1 MRCSTP
7 NSKAVAVAEAAL
19 EFGQEWATEATIS

>member
-1 MRCSTP
+1 MRYSTP

-19 EFGQEWATEATIS
+19 EFGQEWATAAAIS